1 MNLLKSTLLI
11 TLQSVM
17 LLSANDISITSRYD
31 NNSTI
36 ELNREESNYLKK
48 KKVIAMCVDPNWI
61 PFEKIDKSTYTGI
74 SAEFIKLLQ
83 KKIGIPFRL
92 IPTVN
97 WEESLNYIKNKKC
110 DILSLVSGYKNRE
123 KFINSTIPYITTP
136 LAIALQKDKFFIP
149 NFTKLEGKDVAIDTK
164 YTPIKYLKRKYPN
177 IHFIEVDNISDGLQ
191 LVVKDRVFG
200 YIGSLATIGY
210 QIQNGFYTELKVGGR
225 FDEKLTLSIGVR
237 SDETTLLNILNRAI
251 ATIDSRTKEQISD
264 HWIGAKYDRSYDI
277 KYYWYILIPII
288 LLALFLL
295 IRQYILRKYNK
306 RLKNEVSFKVEEL
319 RQKDELLLQKYRM
332 AAMGE
337 MLSMIAHQWRQ
348 PLGAI
353 SSAVMSIDIKLARG
367 KFDLT
372 TESGREEFLSYLEK
386 KHSNINEYVNYLS
399 GTTDDFRN
407 FFNPNRDKESI
418 SLTKPIIDA
427 LHILQKFLETNDIEV
442 LVDFDIEDEY
452 MMYQNEIMQVI
463 ISILRNSQENFVFRE
478 IEDPEIDIKVYREDS
493 NLVISIC
500 DNGGGVPKDIIGN
513 IFEPYFS
520 TKHEKNGSGLGLYM
534 SKVMVED
541 HHDGKL
547 TVENTEK
554 GVCFNIRFKD

>member
-1 MNLLKSTLLI
+1 
-11 TLQSVM
+11 M
-17 LLSANDISITSRYD
+17 LLYANDISMASRYD

-48 KKVIAMCVDPNWI
+48 KKVIAMCVDPSWI
-61 PFEKIDKSTYTGI
+61 PFEKIDESTYTGI
-74 SAEFIKLLQ
+74 NAEFIKLLQ

-92 IPTVN
+92 VPTDN
-97 WEESLNYIKNKKC
+97 WRESLNYIKNKKC

-123 KFINSTIPYITTP
+123 KFINSTTPYITTP

-149 NFTKLEGKDVAIDTK
+149 NITKLKGKDIAIDTK
-164 YTPIKYLKRKYPN
+164 YTPIEYLKKKCPN
-177 IHFIEVDNISDGLQ
+177 INFVEVDNISDGLQ
-191 LVVKDRVFG
+191 LVAEDRVFG
-200 YIGSLATIGY
+200 YIGNLTTIGY

-225 FDEKLTLSIGVR
+225 LDEKLTLGIGVR

-251 ATIDSRTKEQISD
+251 ATIDSRTKEQISNR
-264 HWIGAKYDRSYDI
+264 WIKVRYDGSYDI
-277 KYYWYILIPII
+277 KHYWYILIPII

-295 IRQYILRKYNK
+295 IRQYILRRYNK

-427 LHILQKFLETNDIEV
+427 LHILQKFLETSDIEV